1 MLIRSKMAIKT
12 PPYRRLTH
20 FFVLLL
26 LGAVLAALFPP
37 ETAWVAWWN
46 GPAAWV
52 AFFLTMLGLAL
63 FIFGRIR
70 ATFVC
75 LSYAA
80 AISYWLCETGRGE
93 QFPHFQT
100 LFFW

>member
-1 MLIRSKMAIKT
+1 MAIKT
-12 PPYRRLTH
+12 SPDRRLTH

-26 LGAVLAALFPP
+26 LGAVLAALLPP
-37 ETAWVAWWN
+37 ETAWIAWWN
-46 GPAAWV
+46 GQAAWF
-52 AFFLTMLGLAL
+52 ACFLTLLGLVF

-75 LSYAA
+75 LGYAA

-93 QFPHFQT
+93 LLPNFQT
-100 LFFW
+100 LSFW